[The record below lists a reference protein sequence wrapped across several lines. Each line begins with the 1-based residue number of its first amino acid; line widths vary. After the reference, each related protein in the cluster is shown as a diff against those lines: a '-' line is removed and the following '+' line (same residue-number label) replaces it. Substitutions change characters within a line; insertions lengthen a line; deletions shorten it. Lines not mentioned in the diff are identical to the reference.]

1 MNLMNYMKN
10 LKNKLY
16 ELIQEHTN
24 DQVSAQVNRRIK
36 FEPNK
41 KITWI
46 LYWKIFWKFENNMFD
61 KLNLKILSALIDEI
75 NEKP

>member
-1 MNLMNYMKN
+1 MNYMKN

>member
-1 MNLMNYMKN
+1 MKN